1 MEKVKLGDVC
11 KVQGGYAFKSKEFQK
26 DSIPIIRIG
35 NIQDNEVEID
45 YNVCFTKKFLN
56 KHPEFE
62 IKYGDILIA
71 MSGATVGKIGKYQND
86 TKALLNQRVG
96 NFIVTEKLEKRYLY
110 FLLQSPL
117 FEKFILNNAF
127 GCAQPNISSKQIEEF
142 EFYNYDNIE
151 QIEIANQLDK
161 VQEIIDFRKKQ
172 IQELD
177 ELIKSQ
183 FVELFGSPFC
193 NEKWEIKKI
202 GNMAEIISDGNN
214 IETKYY
220 QETGDVLFLR
230 IQNVWR
236 NEFRLDDSVYVS
248 KEVNDMYLDT
258 SLHTG
263 DILIS
268 KIGRYY
274 TKDSSLG
281 RVSLYR
287 GENDKANYSNN
298 IMRIRLKPE
307 YNSEFVNIVL
317 NLEDYQ
323 QHIRRESKGGTDKRA
338 LSKKIIE
345 NFEIINPPIKLQNEY
360 VEKVKLIDKQKSEI
374 QKSLEETQKLQESLM
389 NKYFG

>member
-1 MEKVKLGDVC
+1 MKLVKLEDVC
-11 KVQGGYAFKSKEFQK
+11 YNGSSSLSQK
-26 DSIPIIRIG
+26 DIIMLEG
-35 NIQDNEVEID
+35 KYPV
-45 YNVCFTKKFLN
+45 YGASGL
-56 KHPEFE
+56 
-62 IKYGDILIA
+62 IKYINFYKYDKEYIAIVKDGAGIGRTMILPANSSVI
-71 MSGATVGKIGKYQND
+71 STLQYIFPKENIN
-86 TKALLNQRVG
+86 
-96 NFIVTEKLEKRYLY
+96 IRYLY
-110 FLLQSPL
+110 YA
-117 FEKFILNNAF
+117 LNAMDL
-127 GCAQPNISSKQIEEF
+127 SKYYSGVTIPHIYFKDYKKEEL
-142 EFYNYDNIE
+142 YLPIIDE
-151 QIEIANQLDK
+151 QINIVNKLDK
-161 VQEIIDFRKKQ
+161 IREIIDIRKKQ
-172 IQELD
+172 IEELD

-274 TKDSSLG
+274 TKNSSLG

-360 VEKVKLIDKQKSEI
+360 VEKVKIIDKQKFEI
-374 QKSLEETQKLQESLM
+374 QKNLEEMQKLQESLM